1 MDGADHDLSAAAQ
14 DYLKQIYKLQM
25 RHGRA
30 STSAIA
36 ERMNVRPAS
45 VSGMLKKLAVLGLIE
60 HRRYHGVCL
69 TSNGER
75 AAMEMIRRHRLIE
88 EYLSRRLGLP
98 IDELH
103 AEADRLEHALS
114 AELETRIDAS
124 LGHPT
129 HDPHG
134 DPIPSVDLLLES
146 VKPRVLSELDEGETA
161 TVCHVPDGDAELLR
175 HLASLE
181 LLPGA
186 RVEIVQAAP
195 FGGPLTVQAGDTECA
210 ISREL
215 AQRIDV
221 L

>member
-1 MDGADHDLSAAAQ
+1 MDHVEHDLSAAAQ
-14 DYLKQIYKLQM
+14 DYLKQIYKLQA

-30 STSAIA
+30 TTSAIA
-36 ERMNVRPAS
+36 ESMSVTPAS
-45 VSGMLKKLAVLGLIE
+45 VSGMLRKLAALGLID
-60 HRRYHGVCL
+60 HRRYRGACL
-69 TSNGER
+69 TPAGGR

-88 EYLSRRLGLP
+88 EYLSRRLDLP

-114 AELETRIDAS
+114 EELETRIDAS

-134 DPIPSVDLLLES
+134 DPIPTMDLLIES
-146 VKPRVLSELDEGETA
+146 VKSRSLSELDEGERA
-161 TVCHVPDGDAELLR
+161 TISHVPDADAALLR
-175 HLASLE
+175 YLADLE

-186 RVEIVQAAP
+186 RVEIIEAAP
-195 FGGPLTVQAGDTECA
+195 FGGPLTVQAGEVRCH

-215 AQRIDV
+215 ARRIDV
-221 L
+221 R